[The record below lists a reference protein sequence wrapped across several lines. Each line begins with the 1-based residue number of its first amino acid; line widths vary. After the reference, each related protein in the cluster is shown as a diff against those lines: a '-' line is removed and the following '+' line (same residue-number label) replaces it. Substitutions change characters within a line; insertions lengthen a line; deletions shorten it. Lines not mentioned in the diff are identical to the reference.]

1 MRTNKASS
9 DFNRSTKLKLYERSN
24 SVNEPPIIKE
34 IVNDRYIV
42 QRLLE
47 KGDFGHVVL
56 VVDETERNE
65 YMIIK
70 INWLICSSIEKSI
83 IKIGKR

>member
-9 DFNRSTKLKLYERSN
+9 DFNRSTKLRLYERSN
-24 SVNEPPIIKE
+24 SANEPPIIKD

-65 YMIIK
+65 YVILK
-70 INWLICSSIEKSI
+70 LT
-83 IKIGKR
+83 G